1 MIEKDE
7 GVVLKSTRSGE
18 TSKVITFFGRR
29 SGKIR
34 LLGKG
39 AMTARNPLRAA
50 LEPGNIIE
58 TVFYHKQGRT
68 LYFLKEADVVLSAGS
83 GRDLVHAATS
93 LALLELVN
101 QVCYWASPEERVID
115 LLVEYRKCEP
125 PRDALFL
132 FIAFEFKLLQIL
144 GALPDFSWC
153 SSCGVRFDKGYFHP
167 EDGVGACNVHTHP
180 DPHRIPL
187 GAATLPFLEQLTRRP
202 LDSLD
207 SLEVDGRTRKKLG
220 KILHWT
226 YTFHVQ
232 GYGLPE
238 ALKLIPKS

>member
-29 SGKIR
+29 SGKIK

-39 AMTARNPLRAA
+39 AMTARNPLGAV
-50 LEPGNIIE
+50 LEPGNIVEVI
-58 TVFYHKQGRT
+58 FYHKQGRT
-68 LYFLKEADVVLSAGS
+68 LHFLKEAGIVLPAGP

-115 LLVEYRKCEP
+115 LVVEYRKCEP
-125 PRDALFL
+125 PRDPLFL
-132 FIAFEFKLLQIL
+132 FIAFEFKLLEIL
-144 GALPDFSWC
+144 GALPDFFSC
-153 SSCGVRFDKGYFHP
+153 SSCGVRFEKGHFHP
-167 EDGVGACNVHTHP
+167 EEGASACDVHTHP
-180 DPHRIPL
+180 DPHQIPL
-187 GAATLPFLEQLTRRP
+187 RAAVLSLLDELARRP
-202 LDSLD
+202 LDALD
-207 SLEVDGRTRKKLG
+207 GLEVDGRIRKNLG